1 MKINND
7 KLFDEIADL
16 LARGRDVTITV
27 RGGSMRPLLVDGR
40 DRVTL
45 RRPQPGG
52 IRRGDVVLVRE
63 SGGGGVVLHRV
74 VRRSGDSLV
83 LQGDGNRVQT
93 ETAAV
98 ADVVGV
104 AVSFTRRG
112 KTCSS
117 RALSWRLLSLL
128 MLVFV
133 SWRRL

>member
-104 AVSFTRRG
+104 CYYR
-112 KTCSS
+112 S
-117 RALSWRLLSLL
+117 RPNLFHRYGSAA
-128 MLVFV
+128 
-133 SWRRL
+133 